1 MQIHETAFIVSTYRS
16 YHEDVSRD
24 PYARLWNN
32 SKTEALIPS
41 IVETISPYEAILHSI
56 RNRFFY
62 EELKDFFTKNKGGT
76 LINFGAGFSM
86 YQFLLDKNVTTIEID
101 KRDILDFKKNKIEKW
116 VNTGKLPQRRI
127 EYLPVDFNTS
137 SEDQIIK
144 KIKPL
149 INERPVFI
157 LLEGV
162 LFFLS
167 LAITNKLFRVFG
179 HLQKTGDVLGSV
191 SYTPDIESTDVY
203 KRLLNYFDSHNDKND
218 SFNHQTLTHKFY
230 ENIDGYELITFKDE
244 FTLLQKYAPQISVNS
259 KYDILNEHLYLLKKI

>member
-1 MQIHETAFIVSTYRS
+1 M
-16 YHEDVSRD
+16 
-24 PYARLWNN
+24 
-32 SKTEALIPS
+32 
-41 IVETISPYEAILHSI
+41 
-56 RNRFFY
+56 
-62 EELKDFFTKNKGGT
+62 
-76 LINFGAGFSM
+76 
-86 YQFLLDKNVTTIEID
+86 
-101 KRDILDFKKNKIEKW
+101 
-116 VNTGKLPQRRI
+116 
-127 EYLPVDFNTS
+127 
-137 SEDQIIK
+137 
-144 KIKPL
+144 
-149 INERPVFI
+149 
-157 LLEGV
+157 
-162 LFFLS
+162 FFLS